1 MTLPFTH
8 STGTKFDFSGDLVK
22 DKFREFRLALH
33 IERANNQGGVLST
46 SAGAA
51 LLVSALPTSGTTVLQ
66 NSGTSLPI
74 SS

>member
-22 DKFREFRLALH
+22 AKFREFRLALH
-33 IERANNQGGVLST
+33 IERANNQGGVLSI

>member
-1 MTLPFTH
+1 MTLPFIH

-22 DKFREFRLALH
+22 AKFREFRLTLH

-51 LLVSALPTSGTTVLQ
+51 LLVPALPTSGTTVLQ

>member
-8 STGTKFDFSGDLVK
+8 STGSKFDFSGDLVK
-22 DKFREFRLALH
+22 DKFREFRLALR

>member
-1 MTLPFTH
+1 MTLPFTR

-22 DKFREFRLALH
+22 AKFREFRLALH
-33 IERANNQGGVLST
+33 IERANNQGGVLSI

>member
-8 STGTKFDFSGDLVK
+8 STGTKFDFSGVK
-22 DKFREFRLALH
+22 AKFREFRLALH

-66 NSGTSLPI
+66 ISGTSLPI

>member
-1 MTLPFTH
+1 MTLPFIH
-8 STGTKFDFSGDLVK
+8 STGTKFDFSCDLVK
-22 DKFREFRLALH
+22 AKIRFKLALH

-51 LLVSALPTSGTTVLQ
+51 LLVPALPTSGTTILQ